1 MHSKSQQ
8 GGIAMDFV
16 LDLEQEDYGRW
27 IVEIADLP
35 GVMAYG
41 ATPAQASAKAKALAL
56 RVLAE
61 RMEKEESLPGINNIA
76 FTARG
81 HGRLAFS

>member
-1 MHSKSQQ
+1 
-8 GGIAMDFV
+8 MDFI
-16 LDLEQEDYGRW
+16 LDLEQEDDGRW
-27 IVEIADLP
+27 IVEITDLP

-41 ATPAQASAKAKALAL
+41 ATPAQASARAKALAL

-76 FTARG
+76 FTARTNE
-81 HGRLAFS
+81 HLAFS